1 MIILE
6 FKELHGLYDDVIS
19 LGENCY
25 TAIHLQKYK
34 LRKHSGPLD
43 WFTSPDLSSLNDL
56 LKNNFIDFMD
66 LNNMHAM
73 ADKNVVFNDGVI
85 QPVSSHIVKDI
96 KYNITSYHDFP
107 VISNKEWFITYP
119 EFKQKLDRRIN
130 NFYKVTEKSP
140 SILFVRWGGNLI
152 ETLELQSILSRI
164 VKNNFKIFL
173 LSPTGSEN
181 EISILEWGI
190 DHVFTLQV
198 SNNYLNKRTW
208 YMLLKDIHLNSKI

>member
-25 TAIHLQKYK
+25 TAINLQKYK

-43 WFTSPDLSSLNDL
+43 WFTSPDLSSINGL
-56 LKNNFIDFMD
+56 LKNDFIDFMD
-66 LNNMHAM
+66 LNNMYAM
-73 ADKNVVFNDGVI
+73 ADKNIVFNDGVI

-107 VISNKEWFITYP
+107 VISNKEWSTTYP

-130 NFYKVTEKSP
+130 NFYKIMEKSQ

-152 ETLELQSILSRI
+152 ETLELQSMLSRI
-164 VKNNFKIFL
+164 VRNNFKILL
-173 LSPTGSEN
+173 LSPTGAEN
-181 EISILEWGI
+181 EITTLESGI
-190 DHVFTLQV
+190 DHVCTLQV
-198 SNNYLNKRTW
+198 SKNYLNKRTW
-208 YMLLKDIHLNSKI
+208 YILLKDIHLNSKI